1 MSEYVQIDLFIDAEQ
16 KSLLNGMYYERSTD
30 QFVSFVLGRRY
41 YEIAAKACNGD
52 KAWKTKTKKE
62 RAI

>member
-1 MSEYVQIDLFIDAEQ
+1 MSEYVQMDLFIDAEQ
-16 KSLLNGMYYERSTD
+16 EALRNGMYYERSTD

-52 KAWKTKTKKE
+52 QAWKEKTRRE